1 MHPGRKGRNNR
12 TGKTARLP
20 YLVVTNNWRDERGI
34 TTGLRGIILNNKN
47 ILHTI

>member
-20 YLVVTNNWRDERGI
+20 YLVTNNWRGERGI
-34 TTGLRGIILNNKN
+34 TTGLRGIILNNN
-47 ILHTI
+47 NTLHTI